1 MSELLENYPKKTF
14 SGHDSFQCRN
24 LWLKKGYDYIKSG
37 KSFNDEDSVVV
48 LGVGKNMVSAIR
60 YWMKAFDMLT
70 VEDEPTEIAKLILDD
85 DGFDP
90 YLEDDGTLWL
100 LHYNLVKHRLAT
112 TYSLIFNYLRKE
124 KIEFTRDHYI
134 QYVQRVMG
142 NQNENTLTTDFNVFN
157 RMYLSNEDKSK
168 DKEDNLSELLNE
180 LKLVESY
187 KSDKKDFFVIENL
200 ERTEIPEE
208 ILLYA
213 ILDSG
218 EFDLSVNIK
227 SLETDFN
234 SIGNIFAISK
244 YGLLNK
250 IQTLVEKY
258 DFLIYN
264 DQAGIKELQFRKKP
278 SPVEILRYYY
288 ES

>member
-1 MSELLENYPKKTF
+1 MSEILEKYPKKAF

-37 KSFNDEDSVVV
+37 KSFNDDDAVVV
-48 LGVGKNMVSAIR
+48 LGVGKNMVSSIR
-60 YWMKAFDMLT
+60 YWMKAFEMLT
-70 VEDEPTEIAKLILDD
+70 TEDELTELAKLILDD
-85 DGFDP
+85 EGFDP

-100 LHYNLVKHRLAT
+100 LHYHLVKNGLAT
-112 TYSLIFNYLRKE
+112 SYSLIFNYLRKE
-124 KIEFTRDHYI
+124 KIEFTRDHFI
-134 QYVQRVMG
+134 QFVQRIMG
-142 NQNENTLTTDFNVFN
+142 SQNENTLTTDFNVFN

-180 LKLVESY
+180 LRLVESY
-187 KSDKKDFFVIENL
+187 KSEKKDFFVIENL
-200 ERTEIPEE
+200 ERPEIPEE

-213 ILDSG
+213 VLDSG
-218 EFDLSVNIK
+218 EFDLSVSIR

-234 SIGNIFAISK
+234 SIGNIFAISR

-250 IQTLVEKY
+250 IQILVEKY

-264 DQAGIKELQFRKKP
+264 DQAGIKDLQFRKKP
-278 SPVEILRYYY
+278 SPIEILKYYY